1 VLHPVASVE
10 THTVVPPLNTDPITV
25 GPIATPIDPTDG
37 PTNDNGG
44 GVNAGRAGRAG
55 NVGKAAR
62 GADGVAALASA
73 TGAAITAA
81 AEIAAAA
88 TARRLIHVT
97 RLFLSID
104 FSLGRPRQ
112 HRPDHEDE
120 HSAAWSA
127 YRHPPRP
134 PHSAGLISA
143 TAWRPTGVSRM
154 PNRPVSHR
162 PGDPLRSRCFRSHPS
177 PRRHAVPVHNSLF
190 GPSQAVLRL
199 FKRRYYGLLA

>member
-1 VLHPVASVE
+1 LVLHPVASVE

-120 HSAAWSA
+120 HSAVERLSPSA
-127 YRHPPRP
+127 Q
-134 PHSAGLISA
+134 
-143 TAWRPTGVSRM
+143 TAALGRFDLRNSVA
-154 PNRPVSHR
+154 PNRRLAHAQPSSLTPARR
-162 PGDPLRSRCFRSHPS
+162 PASLALLPKPSEPEAARGSRS
-177 PRRHAVPVHNSLF
+177 
-190 GPSQAVLRL
+190 
-199 FKRRYYGLLA
+199 